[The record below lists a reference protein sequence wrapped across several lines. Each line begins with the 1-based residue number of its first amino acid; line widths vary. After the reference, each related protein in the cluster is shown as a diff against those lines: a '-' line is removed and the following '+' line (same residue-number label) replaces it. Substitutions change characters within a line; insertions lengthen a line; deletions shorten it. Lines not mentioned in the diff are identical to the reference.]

1 MEFKSGGRNKKPP
14 PKKKKG
20 IVEVVDDTRVP
31 NRIEVSHKGAIQ
43 NVVPGH
49 VWRTAKFKWEP
60 AAFATEAEQLNAKV
74 FEPSSQDKALIQF
87 MDDPT
92 APMIFGVSGN
102 PDDSKAKYFAAYLVD
117 LHMKHLGA
125 QANPVWATLYG
136 GFDNPH
142 LDIDR
147 ARPTLLVL
155 SNLTPNSTTLKLEK
169 ARDLIEAN
177 PDIPRIVVCAGMDPV
192 SFLTTRLHV
201 PVNGMAYFA
210 ERLVKAKIEII

>member
-1 MEFKSGGRNKKPP
+1 MEFRSGGKSKTP
-14 PKKKKG
+14 PKKKKA
-20 IVEVVDDTRVP
+20 IVESVDDTRLP
-31 NRIEVSHKGAIQ
+31 MRIEVSHKGAIQ
-43 NVVPGH
+43 NTVPGH
-49 VWRTAKFKWEP
+49 VWRTPKFKWDP
-60 AAFATEAEQLNAKV
+60 CAFATEAEQLNAKV
-74 FEPSSQDKALIQF
+74 FEPSTQDKSLIQF
-87 MDDPT
+87 MDNPA

-117 LHMKHLGA
+117 LHMKHLGV
-125 QANPVWATLYG
+125 QANPVWATMYS
-136 GFDNPH
+136 GFDNPYMNN
-142 LDIDR
+142 DA

-169 ARDLIEAN
+169 TRDLIEAN